1 MSDEQAEADA
11 LKLRIEQT
19 RARLQALEARY
30 AQAARKNDTRRK
42 IIAGGLLFDAAEK
55 DPRFAAVLG
64 ELLTRIERPNDKKPF
79 AGWAVPGASQAP
91 SQPRSRAALMA
102 QIGQG
107 GGGRE

>member
-1 MSDEQAEADA
+1 MSDDQVEADA

-79 AGWAVPGASQAP
+79 AGWTVPGASRGSSHPVARTP
-91 SQPRSRAALMA
+91 SVA
-102 QIGQG
+102 G
-107 GGGRE
+107 GMRE